1 MPTRLHSALLPEVK
15 RLSAQGRVL
24 AALQLVKETLTV
36 LLLGLP
42 LLVQQPVLVPAV
54 VPGLVLYLYRWGLV
68 LGQVPRRV
76 ARVVWLLTLLD
87 EAWGLIIYHSVVNE
101 PTARQLHYLNWSYG
115 LGLAFTLAALAEISL
130 GRRRERRHLR
140 ALLRAA

>member
-1 MPTRLHSALLPEVK
+1 MPTRSHSALLPEVK
-15 RLSAQGRVL
+15 RLSALGRAL

-36 LLLGLP
+36 VLLGLP

-54 VPGLVLYLYRWGLV
+54 LPGLVLYLYRWGMV

-76 ARVVWLLTLLD
+76 ARVVWGLTLLD
-87 EAWGLIIYHSVVNE
+87 EIWGLLIYHSVVNE
-101 PTARQLHYLNWSYG
+101 PTARQLRYLTWSYG
-115 LGLAFTLAALAEISL
+115 LGLTFTLAALAEIYL
-130 GRRRERRHLR
+130 GQRRERRHLR

>member
-1 MPTRLHSALLPEVK
+1 MPTRSHSALLPEVK
-15 RLSAQGRVL
+15 HLSKLGRGL

-42 LLVQQPVLVPAV
+42 LLLQQPVLAPAAL
-54 VPGLVLYLYRWGLV
+54 PGLVLYLYRWGMV
-68 LGQVPRRV
+68 LGQVPRRA

-87 EAWGLIIYHSVVNE
+87 EVWGLLIYNSVVDE
-101 PTARQLHYLNWSYG
+101 PTARQLRYLTWSYA
-115 LGLAFTLAALAEISL
+115 LGLAFTLAALAEIYL

>member
-1 MPTRLHSALLPEVK
+1 MPTRSHSALLPEVK
-15 RLSAQGRVL
+15 RLSALGRGL

-42 LLVQQPVLVPAV
+42 LLAQQPVLVPAV
-54 VPGLVLYLYRWGLV
+54 LPGLVLYLYRWGLV

-87 EAWGLIIYHSVVNE
+87 EAWGLIIYTSVVDE
-101 PTARQLHYLNWSYG
+101 PTARQLRYLKWSYG
-115 LGLAFTLAALAEISL
+115 LGLTFTLAALAEIYL